1 MVTYWIHYV
10 DEREMVVRCPI
21 YAENDREALRVAR
34 AEVAQRR
41 EAAVAAYLEKGIRLR
56 VHHGRYRV
64 LILMD
69 ETHGR
74 LVYPK
79 N

>member
-1 MVTYWIHYV
+1 MHTYWIHYV
-10 DEREMVVRCPI
+10 DEREMVVKCPI
-21 YAENDREALRVAR
+21 WAESDREAMRLAR
-34 AEVAQRR
+34 AEVAHRR
-41 EAAVAAYLEKGIRLR
+41 EAARAAYLAKGIRLR
-56 VHHGRYRV
+56 VHSGYYRV

-69 ETHGR
+69 ETEGR